1 MEMETY
7 PLLMVVVM
15 ALATAR
21 VTRLVTRD
29 RILRAPRRA
38 VLRALPDDHLL
49 AYLVVCD
56 WCVSFYT
63 GALAAV
69 GGAWAGWWPWAWAPA
84 LALAFSHVTG
94 WLASREGE

>member
-7 PLLMVVVM
+7 PVLIVAM

-21 VTRLVTRD
+21 ATRLITRD
-29 RILRAPRRA
+29 RIFEAPRNA
-38 VLRALPDDHLL
+38 VLRTLPDGHLL

-56 WCVSFYT
+56 WCVSVYT

-69 GGAWAGWWPWAWAPA
+69 GGVWAGWWPWSWAPA
-84 LALAFSHVTG
+84 LLLAFSYVTG
-94 WLASREGE
+94 YLASREGD

>member
-7 PLLMVVVM
+7 PLVAVLVM

-21 VTRLVTRD
+21 VTRLITRD
-29 RILRAPRRA
+29 RILDAPRRA

-56 WCVSFYT
+56 WCVSVYT
-63 GALAAV
+63 GTLAAV
-69 GGAWAGWWPWAWAPA
+69 GGAWAGWWPWTWAPA
-84 LALAFSHVTG
+84 LALAFSYVTG

>member
-1 MEMETY
+1 METY
-7 PLLMVVVM
+7 PLVLMVVM

-29 RILRAPRRA
+29 RILQAPRRA

-56 WCVSFYT
+56 WCVSMYV

-69 GGAWAGWWPWAWAPA
+69 GGAWAGWWDWWLVPA
-84 LALAFSHVTG
+84 LAFAYSHVTG
-94 WLASREGE
+94 WLASREGED